1 MSEHSK
7 QTTKKLIETLDLP
20 QDIFLG
26 TPILSLCGNK
36 ELYIS
41 NHRGLL
47 SYGQEEMIVL
57 TKEYQIRVRG
67 KNLNIVSY
75 TKEDLTIQGFILS
88 VEFV

>member
-7 QTTKKLIETLDLP
+7 NTANKLIESLDLP

-26 TPILSLCGNK
+26 LPNLSLCGNR

-47 SYGQEEMIVL
+47 SYAFEEMIIL
-57 TKEYQIRVRG
+57 AKGYQIQVKG
-67 KNLNIVSY
+67 KELNIISY
-75 TKEDLTIQGFILS
+75 TKEDLTIQGYISS
-88 VEFV
+88 VEFL